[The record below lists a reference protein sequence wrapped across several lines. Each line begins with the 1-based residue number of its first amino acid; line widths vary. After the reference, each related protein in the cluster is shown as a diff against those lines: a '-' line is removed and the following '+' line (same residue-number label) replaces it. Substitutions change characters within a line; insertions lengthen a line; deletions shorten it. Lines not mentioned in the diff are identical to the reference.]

1 MSAESTAVTTAGDR
15 PAEAIH
21 RRLLIDGRLIEA
33 SKVFPS
39 INPAT
44 GAVLGHA
51 PDASVADTEAAVAA
65 ARRAFDNTDWSTNV
79 ELRIRCLE
87 QLHQVLIE
95 HRDELA
101 HLLITE
107 AGSTP
112 FLNEGPQL
120 DDPIATVRYYADVL
134 KSFPMSEDLGNIE
147 CRGAQH
153 HRWVEK
159 EATGVVAAIVAYN
172 YPIHLSLAKLSPA
185 LAAGCT
191 VVLKAPPDTPLITL
205 ALGELIANHTD
216 IPAGV
221 VNVLSSSDP
230 AVGPALTTSRDVD
243 LVTFT
248 GSTVT
253 GRRIMA
259 AASETVKH
267 VFLELG
273 GKSAGILLD
282 DADLATCALTSAFMI
297 ATHAGQGCA
306 LTTRLVV
313 PKQHHDEIVDLIV
326 ENLAH
331 VAYGDPADPNVY
343 MGPLINERQRDKVHG
358 MVQRAVEAGA
368 KLVVGGEK
376 VDGPG
381 YFYKPTLLTNV
392 DPDSEIA
399 QEEIFGPV
407 LVVIGYDDVDD
418 AVQIANNS
426 IYGLAGAVFGRDEDR
441 ALAVARRIR
450 AGAFSI
456 NGGNFFSIDTPFG
469 GYKQSGVG
477 REMGLAGL
485 EEYLESKTFATVVE

>member
-1 MSAESTAVTTAGDR
+1 MSAESTAATTTDDR
-15 PAEAIH
+15 PVEAIH
-21 RRLLIDGRLIEA
+21 RRLLIDGKLVEA
-33 SKVFPS
+33 SGVFPS

-44 GAVLGHA
+44 GAALGHA
-51 PDASVADTEAAVAA
+51 PDASVADAEAAVAA
-65 ARRAFDNTDWSTNV
+65 ARRAFDTTDWSTNT
-79 ELRIRCLE
+79 ELRIRCLT
-87 QLHQVLIE
+87 QLHQALID
-95 HRDELA
+95 HHDELA
-101 HLLITE
+101 ELLITE

-120 DDPIATVRYYADVL
+120 DEPIETVRYYADL
-134 KSFPMSEDLGNIE
+134 MKTLPMTEDLGNIE
-147 CRGAQH
+147 SRGMQH

-159 EATGVVAAIVAYN
+159 EAVGVVAAIIAYN
-172 YPIHLSLAKLSPA
+172 YPIHLALAKLSPA

-221 VNVLSSSDP
+221 VNVLSSTDP
-230 AVGPALTTSRDVD
+230 ALGPALTTSRDVD

-248 GSTVT
+248 GSTAT

-282 DADLATCALTSAFMI
+282 DADFATCALTAAFMI

-306 LTTRLVV
+306 LTTRLLV
-313 PKQHHDEIVDLIV
+313 PKKHHDEIVDLIV
-326 ENLAH
+326 ANLAL

-343 MGPLINERQRDKVHG
+343 MGPLINECQRDKVHG

-376 VDGPG
+376 VDPG
-381 YFYKPTLLTNV
+381 YFYTPTLLTNV

-418 AVQIANNS
+418 AIQIANNS
-426 IYGLAGAVFGRDEDR
+426 IYGLAGAVFGRDEER
-441 ALAVARRIR
+441 AIAVARRIR
-450 AGAFSI
+450 AGSFSI
-456 NGGNFFSIDTPFG
+456 NGGNFFSKDTPFG

-477 REMGLAGL
+477 REMGVAGL
-485 EEYLESKTFATVVE
+485 EEYLESKTFATVIQ